1 MSKTE
6 LLKTIYEQLLYLDD
20 EDVFEAT
27 LIVKTEQEILETK
40 IKNTEIDA
48 VIKDHND
55 IIDLEEQERM
65 TPAENRA
72 YWGIY

>member
-6 LLKTIYEQLLYLDD
+6 LLKTIYEQLSYLDD
-20 EDVFEAT
+20 DEVFEAT
-27 LIVKTEQEILETK
+27 LTVKTEQEILETK
-40 IKNTEIDA
+40 ITNTQMDLTF
-48 VIKDHND
+48 KDNDD